1 MRYWFGWLVWP
12 LVCGLNTDEILG
24 SSANLQTE
32 PPPKLRDKLG
42 FLVRNHILRNTMN
55 LEDVVYN
62 HPCRLPGKQEFGN
75 RNEVDRFG
83 ETFQNV
89 GITVFLLVGGRMV
102 TNLF

>member
-1 MRYWFGWLVWP
+1 MRYWFGW

-55 LEDVVYN
+55 PKDVVYN

-83 ETFQNV
+83 EMFQNV
-89 GITVFLLVGGRMV
+89 GITVFLLVGGRLV